1 LSESVVAPYQNDRL
15 CLVQEALV
23 QENHRLFV
31 LWACLQVLGG
41 EGLILLIRDRATEA
55 QVEEMLEELGFTSKW
70 Q

>member
-1 LSESVVAPYQNDRL
+1 VVAPYQNDRL

-31 LWACLQVLGG
+31 LWACLQGAWRRR
-41 EGLILLIRDRATEA
+41 IDPADRDRATEA
-55 QVEEMLEELGFTSKW
+55 QVEEMLEEGFTSKW